1 MKVWE
6 REAMN
11 YAGEVVSIAPITK
24 DAKLSLW
31 TREGLSL
38 PDNMQQFYEQMC
50 NDEVVTMIRWKPTA
64 KPKSSDEVD
73 AT

>member
-1 MKVWE
+1 VRVWVN
-6 REAMN
+6 EAMN

-31 TREGLSL
+31 TREGLAL
-38 PDNMQQFYEQMC
+38 PDKVLQFYEQIC
-50 NDEVVTMIRWKPTA
+50 NDEVVTMIRWQPKA
-64 KPKSSDEVD
+64 APKSKDEVS